1 MTGARRITFVLAVIS
16 ACVLIDQATK
26 LAAKTWLAG
35 RAPISFLGDL
45 FRLHYA
51 ENPGAI
57 LSLGAFLPEQARF
70 WVFVV
75 FVGAV
80 LAVMLVLCLGRWP
93 LSSQEV
99 LGFALIVGG
108 GSSNL
113 VDRIRHDGLVTDFMN
128 MGFGGLRT
136 GIFNVADMVILA
148 GAGLLIW
155 WEFVVKPRRKRA
167 AEKKS

>member
-1 MTGARRITFVLAVIS
+1 MTGARRITFVLSVIV
-16 ACVLIDQATK
+16 ACVTIDQLTK
-26 LAAKTWLAG
+26 VAAKAGLAG
-35 RAPISFLGDL
+35 RAPITFLGDF

-57 LSLGAFLPEQARF
+57 LSLGAFLPQQARF

-93 LSSQEV
+93 LSTQEV
-99 LGFALIVGG
+99 LGFSLIIGG

-113 VDRIRHDGLVTDFMN
+113 ADRIRHDGLVTDFMN
-128 MGFGGLRT
+128 IGVGGLRT
-136 GIFNVADMVILA
+136 GIFNVADVAILA

-167 AEKKS
+167 EK